1 MLPARV
7 PTILVID
14 DMEIVRR
21 SAARCLRYR
30 GYFVLEASSGDDA
43 LQLIANC
50 PELDLVLTDLVLP
63 AKGGTEI
70 VAEIRRR
77 FPNVAVA
84 FMTGHIGM
92 SARYEIAPEA
102 GIPVLIKPFTPALL
116 DRRVREA
123 LAASG
128 WPEPFGSP
136 SSSEPARRQRVD

>member
-1 MLPARV
+1 LLQTRV

-14 DMEIVRR
+14 DMEVVRR

-50 PELDLVLTDLVLP
+50 PELDLVLSDLVLP
-63 AKGGTEI
+63 AKGGAEI

-84 FMTGHIGM
+84 FMTGHIGT
-92 SARYEIAPEA
+92 SARYEFVPEA
-102 GIPVLIKPFTPALL
+102 GVPVLIKPFTPTLL
-116 DRRVREA
+116 ERRVREA
-123 LAASG
+123 LASSG
-128 WPEPFGSP
+128 WPDPFN
-136 SSSEPARRQRVD
+136 

>member
-1 MLPARV
+1 
-7 PTILVID
+7 
-14 DMEIVRR
+14 MEVVRR

-50 PELDLVLTDLVLP
+50 PELDLVLSDLVLP
-63 AKGGTEI
+63 AKGGAEI

-92 SARYEIAPEA
+92 SARYEVVPEA
-102 GIPVLIKPFTPALL
+102 EIPVLIKPFTPAVLE
-116 DRRVREA
+116 RRVREA
-123 LAASG
+123 LALSG
-128 WPEPFGSP
+128 WPEPFGSVPDAEP
-136 SSSEPARRQRVD
+136 SHGKRIN